1 MLYYLTEADNPR
13 NRGYVE
19 YDDETLEQSYKM
31 LPEDELKELDYFSDF
46 TNRFFDEP
54 YDIRNNLFSAAESL
68 RDNMS
73 KYAGLSYEE
82 VINGIE
88 AETIDP
94 STIFQRVAFMDPA
107 NPNTFD
113 RTALLV
119 SQYNVPEDS
128 DPWFKNRMKNYYSR
142 MLQNWELSGRSRE
155 DFLQTFISRPKTAE
169 TKELVISG
177 DPTTTTDDE
186 MYQNI

>member
-1 MLYYLTEADNPR
+1 MELSEH
-13 NRGYVE
+13 E
-19 YDDETLEQSYKM
+19 YGELKEKYKRE
-31 LPEDELKELDYFSDF
+31 PEDELKELDYFSDF

-82 VINGIE
+82 VIEGIE
-88 AETIDP
+88 TNTIDP
-94 STIFQRVAFMDPA
+94 STIFQRQAFMDPSD
-107 NPNTFD
+107 PNTFD